1 VSDVAPFLEIDPHW
15 VEGRF
20 VGAPGSAAAHTALG
34 RRCFNTHLLHDML
47 PLSRDAR
54 IVYVVRDGA
63 DCALSFFMH
72 LSNQRGAAG
81 SYSKGWGAFFDEWLR
96 GDLPYGR
103 WCDHV
108 RSYAQA
114 IAAGDERV
122 LLVSYEQL
130 SLDLEGTM
138 RQIAAHIGVPP
149 LADVSPFSF
158 ASMRAESERYQPE
171 SVQWAEG
178 FRFLR
183 KGVVG
188 GGKRHMDVAQL
199 RQWEANLRDAF
210 PGGLPS
216 SMAAALRGEAPR
228 SQQPE

>member
-1 VSDVAPFLEIDPHW
+1 M
-15 VEGRF
+15 
-20 VGAPGSAAAHTALG
+20 ALWFATND
-34 RRCFNTHLLHDML
+34 RCST
-47 PLSRDAR
+47 P
-54 IVYVVRDGA
+54 
-63 DCALSFFMH
+63 
-72 LSNQRGAAG
+72 
-81 SYSKGWGAFFDEWLR
+81 
-96 GDLPYGR
+96 
-103 WCDHV
+103 
-108 RSYAQA
+108 RS
-114 IAAGDERV
+114 
-122 LLVSYEQL
+122 
-130 SLDLEGTM
+130 
-138 RQIAAHIGVPP
+138 GVM
-149 LADVSPFSF
+149 DVSPFSF

-188 GGKRHMDVAQL
+188 GGKSHMDVAQL